1 MDGTHIAELVLLG
14 GHDGDV
20 GVGWLGKEG
29 DDLAAACGG
38 GHGQDVVVACQ
49 SNDGTLRGADIDA
62 GGGCGDLRRMT
73 DIHCS
78 WHNGVER
85 QEGIAVCREHLMGDG
100 LVVDIIGP

>member
-20 GVGWLGKEG
+20 GVGRLGREG

-38 GHGQDVVVACQ
+38 GHGQDVVVARQ
-49 SNDGTLRGADIDA
+49 SNDGTLRSADIDT
-62 GGGCGDLRRMT
+62 GGGCGDLRRMA
-73 DIHCS
+73 DIHRS
-78 WHNGVER
+78 GHYGVEC

-100 LVVDIIGP
+100 LVVDIVGP